1 MDSPEKI
8 GIEKLSLMLVND
20 NSVIVAMSAPI
31 IIVAA
36 LSSKLNK
43 SPTMQQVPKHAIE
56 PDKVLRPILIKG

>member
-31 IIVAA
+31 IIVAPTRYK
-36 LSSKLNK
+36 LLYYYSSF
-43 SPTMQQVPKHAIE
+43 Q
-56 PDKVLRPILIKG
+56 LRYFRHLF